1 MCSYTHVHMN
11 MHMQQAQDAVG
22 VLVIYSQHRSV
33 QGEEGFPM
41 NFLLGRVLAGSA
53 APA

>member
-1 MCSYTHVHMN
+1 
-11 MHMQQAQDAVG
+11 MQQAQDVVG
-22 VLVIYSQHRSV
+22 VLVIYYSQHMSEQWEV
-33 QGEEGFPM
+33 GFPM